1 MYSSKAHS
9 LHGDVSQLSLTMEE
23 SLAPREAVRICWP
36 KCFDTEEKL
45 CFCSS
50 AVSSSLWG
58 LSRASVED
66 DRGLLTPY
74 ITDICTRRRNWLSY
88 WNCNIQLIVNTIMQ
102 WVSAVTFFLDLSQ
115 LLLSHSSWLAN
126 SAGLMPTGRYINI
139 PVQLA

>member
-9 LHGDVSQLSLTMEE
+9 LHVDVSQLSLTMEE

-74 ITDICTRRRNWLSY
+74 ITDIVKSILTEETNLVK
-88 WNCNIQLIVNTIMQ
+88 NNVIFGV
-102 WVSAVTFFLDLSQ
+102 VFFVY
-115 LLLSHSSWLAN
+115 
-126 SAGLMPTGRYINI
+126 MYT
-139 PVQLA
+139 